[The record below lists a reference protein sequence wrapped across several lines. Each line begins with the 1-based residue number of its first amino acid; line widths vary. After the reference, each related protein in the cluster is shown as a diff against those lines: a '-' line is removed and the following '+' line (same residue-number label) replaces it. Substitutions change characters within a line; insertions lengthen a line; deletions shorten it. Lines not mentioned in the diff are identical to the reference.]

1 MFTIDKVSGIK
12 VRREV
17 QDISDEKLRA
27 VIKASL
33 ANLHASFKKMRNLP
47 DETKPQ
53 SKGNKTDQ
61 KPLILEYIE
70 KVLGFDIDSDL
81 YKEIDANLIIK

>member
-1 MFTIDKVSGIK
+1 
-12 VRREV
+12 
-17 QDISDEKLRA
+17 
-27 VIKASL
+27 
-33 ANLHASFKKMRNLP
+33 MRNLP
-47 DETKPQ
+47 DETKPL